1 MDLHS
6 YNEGHHAARRPT
18 HRWDHIT
25 HKIDWKYTKTTEHTE
40 EHTQEKL
47 VHVCRYSIVH
57 TYKIIRLS
65 CVRNLISAPTRVTP
79 TSAKALDLVRTN
91 IDQRSITDGK
101 CDLVDFSDHA
111 LVSCSLKRNGVSN
124 SLEST
129 SVLTTRHWSNHG
141 QGTDVVR
148 MEEALARHMA
158 ALSSIGINSMWNEW
172 KTKFIAA
179 LDDVAPRI
187 CITKKSKRRRCPWMT
202 PELLR
207 VLHEQKSLFKK
218 IKKSRKPCVEWVTQH
233 RNLRNM
239 YSTMYRQKKNEHFQD
254 TFNNYRKQP
263 REFWKTIIT

>member
-1 MDLHS
+1 M
-6 YNEGHHAARRPT
+6 
-18 HRWDHIT
+18 
-25 HKIDWKYTKTTEHTE
+25 TKRLP
-40 EHTQEKL
+40 KL
-47 VHVCRYSIVH
+47 RDTC
-57 TYKIIRLS
+57 
-65 CVRNLISAPTRVTP
+65 
-79 TSAKALDLVRTN
+79 
-91 IDQRSITDGK
+91 SITDGK

-129 SVLTTRHWSNHG
+129 SVFTTRHWSNHG

-158 ALSSIGINSMWNEW
+158 ALTLSSIGINSMWNEW

-187 CITKKSKRRRCPWMT
+187 CITKKNKRRRCPWMT

-218 IKKSRKPCVEWVTQH
+218 IKKSRKPCVECSGGSRIWVTGGGGGRGILRPQ
-233 RNLRNM
+233 NLWSLRDHGEGLP
-239 YSTMYRQKKNEHFQD
+239 SPPLGGPGACSPGK
-254 TFNNYRKQP
+254 
-263 REFWKTIIT
+263 FWKLGCADMHFSLFWGTISEKSESEFAR